1 MRRLDDFDPSE
12 TYVAHA
18 EGCAY
23 CRGRWIYRGDPWEWF
38 VSVSRSDNAARF
50 VFAHDVFRHAEK
62 TSIPAHPVV
71 TNGRFLAHAN
81 APHLYQY
88 AAFPMY
94 AEEALRH
101 VQYEEGPLVRLFG
114 ALEDPTVRSATGA
127 AFKLGGSF
135 ALRDYLRGAGAL

>member
-1 MRRLDDFDPSE
+1 MLNLDEFGG
-12 TYVAHA
+12 VAHSH
-18 EGCAY
+18 GCAY
-23 CRGRWIYRGDPWEWF
+23 CRGRWSYRGDPWEWF

-62 TSIPAHPVV
+62 TSIPVHPVA

-88 AAFPMY
+88 AALPMY

-114 ALEDPTVRSATGA
+114 ALEDPTVRSASGA